1 MDALTLSPYIIAK
14 SDLAGDGITNK
25 KLQKLLYYIKA
36 WGLVYFEEGVLNNVF
51 EAWVH
56 GPVCPEVYKAYKK
69 FGFGLIDN
77 GLSEGEAMEF
87 VNDYRNRMVSEGL
100 SEKMDLIDAVFDK
113 YGQITSLQLEL
124 LTHQEDPWIEAR
136 KGLKPIENGNH
147 VISEESM
154 KRYYGKSL

>member
-1 MDALTLSPYIIAK
+1 MEALILSPYIIAK

-36 WGLVYFEEGVLNNVF
+36 WGLVYFENGILDDAF

-56 GPVCPEVYKAYKK
+56 GPVCPKVYKAYKR

-77 GLSEGEAMEF
+77 GLSEDESVKF
-87 VNDYRNRMVSEGL
+87 VNDFRNRQVLEGL
-100 SEKMDLIDAVFDK
+100 SDKMDLVDAVFDK

-124 LTHQEDPWIEAR
+124 LTHQEDPWLEAR
-136 KGLKPIENGNH
+136 KGLRPIENGNH
-147 VISEESM
+147 VIDEDSM